1 MPKLNRKARLGLYI
15 LTVLVGALSV
25 LDTVFS
31 LFGVAAGVVV
41 YVLSALLLAASV
53 FYLIAN
59 VRLARAKVLR
69 AVEAHTFTAHLHSDY
84 DYRTLVT
91 AVPGTGLVTG
101 FAIFNGVI
109 GIFSRSFW
117 YGSLALYYLLLSVI
131 RSLILYHVWRGKK
144 EPQTALQKLQ
154 ICRFC
159 GMLLSAMTLALNI
172 SVALM
177 VNAGSAK
184 HYPGF
189 LIYAVAT
196 YTFYKVIMSVV
207 NLCRAKMSR
216 NVYVSVLRYIGHA
229 DALVSLLSLQA
240 AMVAAF
246 GSENKTAAPVMNA
259 ITGLVV
265 CGAVLVLGIQIVVK
279 SQKEIRSIR
288 EELR

>member
-1 MPKLNRKARLGLYI
+1 MPKLSWRVRLALYI
-15 LTVLVGALSV
+15 LTVMIGALSV
-25 LDTVFS
+25 LNIVFS
-31 LFGVAAGVVV
+31 LFGPVKGVIV
-41 YVLSALLLAASV
+41 YVLSALLLTAAV
-53 FYLIAN
+53 FYLIGDI
-59 VRLARAKVLR
+59 RLVRAKVLR
-69 AVEAHTFTAHLHSDY
+69 AVEAHAFTAHLRRDY
-84 DYRTLVT
+84 DYRTLVSS
-91 AVPGTGLVTG
+91 VPGTGLVTG

-109 GIFSRSFW
+109 GIYSRSFW
-117 YGSLALYYLLLSVI
+117 YGSLALYYLFLSVI
-131 RSLILYHVWRGKK
+131 RCLILYHVWRGEK
-144 EPQTALQKLQ
+144 EPQTELQKLQ

-159 GMLLSAMTLALNI
+159 GILLLAMTLALNI
-172 SVALM
+172 SAALM

-189 LIYAVAT
+189 LIYAAAT
-196 YTFYKVIMSVV
+196 YTFYKAIMSVV
-207 NLCRAKMSR
+207 NMHRAKTSR
-216 NVYVSVLRYIGHA
+216 NVYVSTLRYIGHA

-246 GSENKTAAPVMNA
+246 GTENERTAPVMNA